1 MLDVSPEMV
10 AEIARDR
17 EARQR
22 HADLSAVEAL
32 AGYGWWEWH
41 GSKYDRGNPG
51 LYCDRLSG
59 MFRSWRNRMGAITD
73 NPKNQYV
80 VLELLARARS
90 IEEILAR
97 IEKLLVEA
105 RGAKRV
111 DAR

>member
-1 MLDVSPEMV
+1 MD
-10 AEIARDR
+10 
-17 EARQR
+17 
-22 HADLSAVEAL
+22 
-32 AGYGWWEWH
+32 
-41 GSKYDRGNPG
+41 
-51 LYCDRLSG
+51 
-59 MFRSWRNRMGAITD
+59 AITD

-97 IEKLLVEA
+97 IEKLLAEA